1 MSRDSS
7 EERVGAPKCTFEV
20 YRSEGDTLFLK
31 KKYDSAILCYTKA
44 LEIREKDLHCLLR
57 RSCCYSSIGEIDKAL
72 EDSDAALNTSPD
84 NHRGLLQKAE
94 VLYNRGE
101 FEYAL
106 MFFHRGHQKR
116 PELHAFRIGI
126 QKCEEAVKNSLHL
139 TKGLQITEEG
149 SEKFKAQINEQP
161 QKRPTVKTTP
171 KSEKDRVSD
180 DIPLHILSPAK
191 SKAFFGY
198 LYEDHEYLEKLV
210 HQEDELCPEWNNCVN
225 GSKGSRTALRSN
237 RRISIKKWRTA
248 CSDEVKQI
256 AKNGLNY
263 LDARSQFWH
272 QEKPIYAR
280 RKARPGKKMEKS
292 REKEPTATEQ
302 SINICQVLETLREID
317 QYQRHQQHDL
327 AIKAAETLRQQVSQ
341 WTDAFC
347 PNRLEVLANV
357 NSMLGLSYL
366 EMDRLE
372 EALDA
377 HEQAYA
383 LGHRCDLP
391 EIVSH
396 AVDNIGRVHAKKG
409 EYQEAINIW
418 KKKLGDTNNN
428 DYELIWLNYEIGRC
442 HLEMEQSHEA
452 LKYGLK
458 ALDLSTQIGDEAW
471 QLNINVLIGQ
481 ANLQLENRSEALEA
495 FRSAHE
501 LAQTLSA
508 EDAERAIM
516 QVIDEFEETE
526 FGADTDSLTQDE
538 MLFRRSPALPLQ
550 LHFQRT
556 KSRTDEY
563 DSKVY

>member
-7 EERVGAPKCTFEV
+7 EERVAAPKCTFEV

-31 KKYDSAILCYTKA
+31 KKYDNAILCYTKA
-44 LEIREKDLHCLLR
+44 LELREKDLHCLLR

-149 SEKFKAQINEQP
+149 SEKFKAQMDEQP
-161 QKRPTVKTTP
+161 QKRPTVKTTQ
-171 KSEKDRVSD
+171 KTEKDKKSD

-210 HQEDELCPEWNNCVN
+210 HQE
-225 GSKGSRTALRSN
+225 A
-237 RRISIKKWRTA
+237 IKKWRTA

-302 SINICQVLETLREID
+302 SINIFQVLETLREID

-409 EYQEAINIW
+409 EYQEAIDIW
-418 KKKLGDTNNN
+418 KKKLGDTKN

-458 ALDLSTQIGDEAW
+458 ALDLSTQIGDDAW

-501 LAQTLSA
+501 LAKTLSA
-508 EDAERAIM
+508 EEAERAIM

-526 FGADTDSLTQDE
+526 FGVDTDSLTQDE
-538 MLFRRSPALPLQ
+538 LLFRRSPALPLQ